1 MENKLKIILI
11 MLLSTILGCNN
22 KSETPYYIYN
32 SEGYNKKIKEFKLS
46 IEEANSIFARYFFEK
61 FSEKGVFIAD

>member
-11 MLLSTILGCNN
+11 MLLSTILGCNK

-32 SEGYNKKIKEFKLS
+32 SEGYNKKIKEFKLT
-46 IEEANSIFARYFFEK
+46 
-61 FSEKGVFIAD
+61 